1 MPMLC
6 AELSPRATV
15 LVVEDEPL
23 LRDST
28 GREGIVM
35 YGRLRCC
42 KAASIH
48 DKAAERDIRDI
59 RETHLWIRERFN
71 SLAAA
76 SNPGL
81 ETTGN

>member
-28 GREGIVM
+28 SQQ
-35 YGRLRCC
+35 L
-42 KAASIH
+42 AALGY
-48 DKAAERDIRDI
+48 RV
-59 RETHLWIRERFN
+59 
-71 SLAAA
+71 LAAA
-76 SNPGL
+76 DGPHAL
-81 ETTGN
+81 ELLIQIARL